1 MADGYRFSLPIDI
14 RYGDM
19 DTLGHVNNAKY
30 LTYLEQA
37 RVHYFRELALWD
49 GSVSATGFIVAR
61 IEIDYRMA
69 LSLDDRQAIV
79 YTRTSRLGS
88 KSLDLDCLITRATD
102 DAIAAT
108 ARTVMVAYDYVRD
121 TSVALLESW
130 RQRISQYD
138 GL

>member
-1 MADGYRFSLPIDI
+1 
-14 RYGDM
+14 
-19 DTLGHVNNAKY
+19 
-30 LTYLEQA
+30 
-37 RVHYFRELALWD
+37 
-49 GSVSATGFIVAR
+49 
-61 IEIDYRMA
+61 MA

-88 KSLDLDCLITRATD
+88 KSLDLDCLITRASD
-102 DAIAAT
+102 DAVAAT

-130 RQRISQYD
+130 RQRIRQYD